1 MAMAKWQ
8 RVVLFVFG
16 IAMMVSGILK
26 IVNALH

>member
-8 RVVLFVFG
+8 KVMLFVFG